1 MSALALNETPPRTL
15 ASGDAA
21 IDLDHL
27 SRMTLGDLSLEREV
41 LALFSRQ
48 AEILLERMPA
58 SDLGL
63 AVASAHTMKGSARSI
78 GAWRVAEAAEAVEQ
92 AGASGIGVAIAT
104 LAAAVRDARAA
115 AASRLRA
122 H

>member
-58 SDLGL
+58 TDLGL
-63 AVASAHTMKGSARSI
+63 AAASAHTMKRSARSI
-78 GAWRVAEAAEAVEQ
+78 GAWRVADAAEAVEQ
-92 AGASGIGVAIAT
+92 AGASEIAAAIAALGVA
-104 LAAAVRDARAA
+104 VQDARAA
-115 AASRLRA
+115 AACRLRA